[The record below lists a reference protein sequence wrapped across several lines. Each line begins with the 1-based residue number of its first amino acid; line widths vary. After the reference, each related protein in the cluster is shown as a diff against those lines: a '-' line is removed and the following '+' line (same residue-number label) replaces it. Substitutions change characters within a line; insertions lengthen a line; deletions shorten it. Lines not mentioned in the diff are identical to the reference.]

1 MSALPLI
8 ITLGLAVIVA
18 VGYVMVLVGIRREDK
33 AMRSGVASKDAS
45 ARLARH
51 VTGLRVRN
59 GGPNSRI
66 AETRSLRPVPVVPTS
81 PVRRC
86 VAR

>member
-8 ITLGLAVIVA
+8 ITLVLALIVA

-33 AMRSGVASKDAS
+33 AMCSGLTSKDAS

>member
-1 MSALPLI
+1 MSTLPLI
-8 ITLGLAVIVA
+8 IALALSAVIA
-18 VGYVMVLVGIRREDK
+18 VGFVTVSVGMKREDK
-33 AMRSGVASKDAS
+33 AMFRGAACGDPS

-51 VTGLRVRN
+51 VTGLHVRN
-59 GGPNSRI
+59 GGPTSRI
-66 AETRSLRPVPVVPTS
+66 AETTSLRPARDVPTG

>member
-8 ITLGLAVIVA
+8 IALALTAVVT
-18 VGYVMVLVGIRREDK
+18 VGYVTVLVGIRREDK
-33 AMRSGVASKDAS
+33 AMRGGVASGGAS

-51 VTGLRVRN
+51 VTGLRVRD

-66 AETRSLRPVPVVPTS
+66 AETRSLRPVPSVPTG

>member
-8 ITLGLAVIVA
+8 IALALSTAVA
-18 VGYVMVLVGIRREDK
+18 VGYAAVLVGLKREDK
-33 AMRSGVASKDAS
+33 AMFDGAACGDPA
-45 ARLARH
+45 ARLARR
-51 VTGLRVRN
+51 VTGLHVRN
-59 GGPNSRI
+59 GGPTSRI
-66 AETRSLRPVPVVPTS
+66 AETASLRPVPGVRPG